1 MRRKGNRPDQ
11 VAAANEALELVRLS
25 GMGNRLPRELS
36 GGQQQRVAFARAV
49 IAGPRVLLLDEPL
62 SNLDA
67 RLREEMQVELIEL
80 HSKLRLTTLFVTHDQ
95 AEALSMASLV
105 VLMRD
110 GRIEQI
116 DAPAAIYHRPR
127 TRFAADFIGGANLL
141 RAEIEADPAGGWRA
155 RLASGVVFPVPEVS
169 GGRGGEHVVAIR
181 QEDLVLSRDPTGF
194 DGALPTRILTEVY
207 RGSNVRY
214 VATLGDE
221 RVSVL
226 TTRRLERNGQE
237 PLYLCW
243 RKDRVNRPRSLN
255 ARPVF
260 PAELWPP
267 DKATARSQQGLTD
280 RNRISVGRTMARR
293 GCRAAFRRWKTCP
306 EGEFSSH
313 EPRERKIDPDER
325 AEPLKAEPRDGDE
338 GGVDGNRVVARP
350 GEDLDGVHDGKAK
363 AFGEARVDAVVLRPG
378 VDEGARGP
386 GLERGLGIPRER
398 GDVDVEARTVRGRLS
413 RSRASSVSARFGKSC
428 PVSGSWNRSPRSVSR
443 SSSPSTALAS
453 ASVPSASSLPG
464 SRRYSPA
471 LSSSPCSGGSR

>member
-1 MRRKGNRPDQ
+1 MSTLELSDLSKAFGRVRAVEGVSLRIPEETFVAILGPSGCGKSTLLRLVAGLERPSRGRILIDDVDITDLSPEKRELGMMFQTYSLFPHMTVLENLCFPLRMRRKGNRPDQ

-243 RKDRVNRPRSLN
+243 RKDRVIVL
-255 ARPVF
+255 
-260 PAELWPP
+260 
-267 DKATARSQQGLTD
+267 
-280 RNRISVGRTMARR
+280 
-293 GCRAAFRRWKTCP
+293 
-306 EGEFSSH
+306 
-313 EPRERKIDPDER
+313 
-325 AEPLKAEPRDGDE
+325 
-338 GGVDGNRVVARP
+338 
-350 GEDLDGVHDGKAK
+350 
-363 AFGEARVDAVVLRPG
+363 EA
-378 VDEGARGP
+378 
-386 GLERGLGIPRER
+386 
-398 GDVDVEARTVRGRLS
+398 
-413 RSRASSVSARFGKSC
+413 
-428 PVSGSWNRSPRSVSR
+428 
-443 SSSPSTALAS
+443 
-453 ASVPSASSLPG
+453 
-464 SRRYSPA
+464 
-471 LSSSPCSGGSR
+471 